1 MGARD
6 QQRRCECAHAD
17 DYTDLAVTL
26 TSLASI
32 EAAAARIAGV
42 ARHTPLIDL
51 TIEMADRLP
60 DREGRAFFVKC
71 ENFQPM
77 GAFKIRGAF
86 NMLARLAESD
96 PELNLRPTQGVITY
110 SSGNHGQA
118 VAMAARR
125 MGVHAVVVMPTTAPP
140 NKIAGAK
147 ALGAEVILE
156 GTTSLAR
163 RARAEKEAGTRG
175 LVMMPPFD
183 HPWIIEGQ
191 GTCALEIL
199 HDLPTTACIVVPVGG
214 GGLVAGVAAAVK
226 QTHPGV
232 RVIGVEPSGAAKMSA
247 SLSRGEPVTLDSTSS
262 IADGLMP
269 VRPGDL
275 TFAHVKQWVD
285 HIVTVDDAQ
294 IAEATLWLHDR
305 GRLVVEPSGAATVAA
320 VRSGAID
327 PLDGHV
333 VAILSGGNVTLE
345 RLVELRSVTRAQ

>member
-1 MGARD
+1 VR
-6 QQRRCECAHAD
+6 
-17 DYTDLAVTL
+17 L
-26 TSLASI
+26 TSLADI
-32 EAAAARIAGV
+32 EAAAVRIRGV

-60 DREGRAFFVKC
+60 ERAGRAFFVKC

-86 NMLARLAESD
+86 NMLARLADAEM
-96 PELNLRPTQGVITY
+96 PKGVITY

-156 GTTSLAR
+156 GTTSIAR
-163 RARAEKEAGTRG
+163 RTRAEAEAEQRG

-199 HDLPTTACIVVPVGG
+199 DDLPSTACIVVPVGG
-214 GGLVAGVAAAVK
+214 GGLVSGVAAAVK
-226 QTHPGV
+226 QRRSDV
-232 RVIGVEPSGAAKMSA
+232 RVIGVEPAGAAKMSA
-247 SLSRGEPVTLDSTSS
+247 SLSKGEPVTLDSTAS

-275 TFAHVKQWVD
+275 TFAHVREWVD
-285 HIVTVDDAQ
+285 QVVTVDDAQ
-294 IAEATLWLHDR
+294 ISEATLWLHDR

-320 VRSGAID
+320 VRAGAADEIEG
-327 PLDGHV
+327 PI

-345 RLVELRSVTRAQ
+345 RLMELRSGAVL

>member
-1 MGARD
+1 
-6 QQRRCECAHAD
+6 
-17 DYTDLAVTL
+17 VTL
-26 TSLASI
+26 TTLASI
-32 EAAAARIAGV
+32 EAAAARIHGV
-42 ARHTPLIDL
+42 ARRTPLIDL
-51 TIEMADRLP
+51 TIEMGDRFP
-60 DREGRAFFVKC
+60 QREGRAFFVKC

-86 NMLARLAESD
+86 NMLARLAEA
-96 PELNLRPTQGVITY
+96 ELPKGVITY

-118 VAMAARR
+118 VAMAAAR

-140 NKIAGAK
+140 NKVEGAK

-156 GTTSLAR
+156 GTTSVAR
-163 RARAEKEAGTRG
+163 RKRAEDEAAARG

-199 HDLPTTACIVVPVGG
+199 EDLPSTSCIVVPIGG
-214 GGLVAGVAAAVK
+214 GGLIAGVAAAVT
-226 QTHPGV
+226 QRRPDV
-232 RVIGVEPSGAAKMSA
+232 RVIGVEPAGAAKMTA
-247 SLSRGEPVTLDSTSS
+247 SLAKGEPVTLDSTAT

-275 TFAHVKQWVD
+275 TFAHVREWVD
-285 HIVTVDDAQ
+285 RVVTVDDRQ

-320 VRSGAID
+320 PLGRARSDRRDDRRDPQRRQRDAGEVDGAQ
-327 PLDGHV
+327 
-333 VAILSGGNVTLE
+333 
-345 RLVELRSVTRAQ
+345 R